1 MTDFSFPAL
10 EPAAVDIV
18 ASRRPRATIEVIAGF
33 LRAWVST
40 SVATKPVE
48 PPITSFMVI
57 NCTRSGAGIGSS

>member
-1 MTDFSFPAL
+1 
-10 EPAAVDIV
+10 
-18 ASRRPRATIEVIAGF
+18 VIAGF